1 LQNALKTGDPELT
14 PPEPDV
20 ARDKVNILMVDDQP
34 AKLLSFEAILAE
46 LGENLIKATSAKD
59 ALEALLKNDIAVV
72 LMDVSMPDIDGF
84 ELADMIRQHPRFQK
98 TAIIFISAI
107 HLTDMDRM
115 QGYERGGVDYISVPV
130 IPELLRAKV
139 TVFAELHRK
148 TRQLEILNME
158 LRSLSGRLIAMQDDE
173 RRRFARELHDGLG
186 QELTAAKMAIDS
198 ILIQGPSESNKQA
211 IVQASALV
219 DGAIQQ
225 VRSVSHLLHPPLLD
239 EIGLDAALSW
249 YSEGLTKR
257 SGIETSIELDPRDFP
272 RLTPGLETMVF
283 RIIQEALT
291 NVFRHS
297 GASKCSVSVVKK
309 ADSVSVVVTDNGKG
323 ITDDIAAFDP
333 EKIGVGIGGIRQR
346 IKEVGGAMS
355 LRNARPTGA
364 ILEAVIPTTAHAGLA
379 SPSTVGGSRLARD
392 GGSV

>member
-14 PPEPDV
+14 SKAPEV
-20 ARDKVNILMVDDQP
+20 AKDKVNILMVDDQP

-46 LGENLIKATSAKD
+46 LGENLIKANSAKD

-139 TVFAELHRK
+139 SVFAELHRK
-148 TRQLEILNME
+148 THQLEILNME

-211 IVQASALV
+211 IVQASELV
-219 DGAIQQ
+219 NGAIQQ

-257 SGIETSIELDPRDFP
+257 SGIETSIELDPRNFP

-297 GASKCSVSVVKK
+297 GATKCSVSVVKK

-355 LRNARPTGA
+355 LRNGQPCGA
-364 ILEAVIPTTAHAGLA
+364 ILQAIIPTTAHAGLA
-379 SPSTVGGSRLARD
+379 SASASGRPVRD
-392 GGSV
+392 DGSV

>member
-1 LQNALKTGDPELT
+1 LIAR
-14 PPEPDV
+14 EPDV

-34 AKLLSFEAILAE
+34 AKLLSFEAILGE

-107 HLTDMDRM
+107 HLSDMDRM
-115 QGYERGGVDYISVPV
+115 QGYDRGGVDYISVPV
-130 IPELLRAKV
+130 VPELLRAKV
-139 TVFAELHRK
+139 SVFAELHRK

-198 ILIQGPSESNKQA
+198 ILIQGPNESSQQA
-211 IVQASALV
+211 ILQASSLV

-249 YSEGLTKR
+249 YSDGLTKR
-257 SGIETSIELDPRDFP
+257 SGIETSIELEPRDFP

-297 GASKCSVSVVKK
+297 GATKCSVSVAKK
-309 ADSVSVVVTDNGKG
+309 KDCVSVIVSDNGKG
-323 ITDDIAAFDP
+323 ITDDIAAFHP

-355 LRNARPTGA
+355 LRNARPSGA
-364 ILEAVIPTTAHAGLA
+364 ILEAVIPTTAHDGLA
-379 SPSTVGGSRLARD
+379 SSSASSGHSARES
-392 GGSV
+392 GSV